1 MINFKTVLDRSGKVR
16 GWLCGRLAG
25 VVRDARAG
33 VMIFMAIGLLAL
45 ATATGVGVDFARG
58 LNFKTA
64 LQGDVDAA
72 AIAGAAVYLNSGYQ
86 TQATAAAT
94 NYFNN
99 SKAQLPTYVGTITPT
114 VTVSQA
120 APWTVTVSANGSINS
135 SFNGLLRSTI
145 PVSVSATAHGPTNPN
160 IDFYLLLDSSPSMG
174 IAATPSG
181 ISTMVANTSAQGGC
195 AFACHETNPTSGDVA
210 GNPGGIDNYQ
220 LARNLNVALRIDN
233 VAAATQ
239 SLMTTAQTTMTQNS
253 SVYRTAIYTFDVAV
267 NTIHTLTSDLTAA
280 QTSAG
285 SISMLTVY
293 SNNKLTATNSNSDTD
308 TNFTAA
314 MTTINTTMPNPGR
327 GTVASGDTPQEV
339 LMLVTDGVE
348 DEFVSGTRTY
358 ALDTT
363 MCDTIKN
370 RGIRIAALY
379 LVYYPLPTNAWYNT
393 YISPIQSTISPKLQA
408 CASPGLFF
416 SVDTGG
422 DITAAMTALFNSAVK
437 SAYISN

>member
-1 MINFKTVLDRSGKVR
+1 MINFKTVLDRSGKVHD
-16 GWLCGRLAG
+16 WLRGRLAG
-25 VVRDARAG
+25 VIRDTRAG
-33 VMIFMAIGLLAL
+33 IMIFMAIGLLAL
-45 ATATGVGVDFARG
+45 ATATGVGIDFARG

-64 LQGDVDAA
+64 LQGAVDSA
-72 AIAGAAVYLNSGYQ
+72 AIAGAAIYLNAGYS
-86 TQATAAAT
+86 TDATTAATA
-94 NYFNN
+94 YFNTA
-99 SKAQLPTYVGTITPT
+99 KTHLPTYNGTITPT
-114 VTVSQA
+114 VTVSA
-120 APWTVTVSANGSINS
+120 SAPWTVTVAASGSINS

-145 PVSVSATAHGPTNPN
+145 PVAVTATAHGPTNPN

-220 LARNLNVALRIDN
+220 LARNLGVALRIDN

-239 SLMTTAQTTMTQNS
+239 SLMSTAQTTMTQNS
-253 SVYRTAIYTFDVAV
+253 AVYRTAIYTFDVAV

-285 SISMLTVY
+285 TISMLTVY

-308 TNFTAA
+308 TNFTSA
-314 MTTINTTMPNPGR
+314 MTTINTTMPSPGR
-327 GTVASGDTPQEV
+327 GSIASGDTPQEV

-348 DEFVSGTRTY
+348 DQMVGGTRTY

-363 MCDTIKN
+363 TCDTIKN

-379 LVYYPLPTNAWYNT
+379 LVYYPLPTNSWYNT
-393 YISPIQSTISPKLQA
+393 YIAPIQSTISPKLQA